1 MIALVESLKL
11 VHKMDIEYK
20 RLTELNIFI
29 DIRIRAKKEKAE
41 IEKSVTLKQGT
52 DFFEFKKLCNQSDL
66 FASFLMKGNMRE

>member
-41 IEKSVTLKQGT
+41 IEKSVTLK
-52 DFFEFKKLCNQSDL
+52 
-66 FASFLMKGNMRE
+66 